1 GIYEVSLNRGLR
13 SGTSVVNTE
22 SHAVIDVVPDRKA
35 DTAAARMATHPEIV
49 LVSRDRGGDYAS
61 AVASGAPQP
70 IQCADRFHLLKN
82 LGEAL
87 EGVLARHLAA
97 YRTHQAEESRA
108 TSLETVQPRQ
118 PLKVSPKA
126 PLAAPGA
133 ARGALGSIPARRDFT

>member
-1 GIYEVSLNRGLR
+1 MMGLGEGGR
-13 SGTSVVNTE
+13 KRA
-22 SHAVIDVVPDRKA
+22 AV
-35 DTAAARMATHPEIV
+35 MWH
-49 LVSRDRGGDYAS
+49 LGGLPSY
-61 AVASGAPQP
+61 
-70 IQCADRFHLLKN
+70 KN

-126 PLAAPGA
+126 PLASPGE